1 MKSQQPWFPPQDEV
15 HCLPGPTWKR
25 ELFFFEGVTTSKFS
39 MLQWMTPYNVYMDT
53 LIGLNEFRKSSYE
66 VGRSMREG
74 CLGGV
79 RGVSGVIRSRF
90 FVLYMYKISKHLKR
104 IKIQLCVP
112 IFFLRAK
119 TPTTNAVGLDLH
131 LAQVEAEKLLSA
143 SLLTTDP
150 ASTYFTV
157 LTFQVCD

>member
-1 MKSQQPWFPPQDEV
+1 MY
-15 HCLPGPTWKR
+15 TW
-25 ELFFFEGVTTSKFS
+25 T
-39 MLQWMTPYNVYMDT
+39 T

-66 VGRSMREG
+66 VGRSMCKG
-74 CLGGV
+74 YLAGV
-79 RGVSGVIRSRF
+79 RGCDMITF

-112 IFFLRAK
+112 IYFLRAK

-131 LAQVEAEKLLSA
+131 LAQVGTEKLLSA

-157 LTFQVCD
+157 HTFQVTDLSRPGSL